1 MKNIIINGIEI
12 KSLQDLNKLKPFM
25 NDKKTKLNI
34 SKIARELGV
43 DPRTVKKYIEGFEKK
58 KTREKKSKLDD
69 YYDTI
74 VELLNT
80 KGLKFYYKRNLY
92 NYLKEIYG
100 LDVPEST
107 FRYYIK
113 RHPELYNYFK

>member
-1 MKNIIINGIEI
+1 MKNTIINGIEI

-34 SKIARELGV
+34 SKIGRDLDV

-58 KTREKKSKLDD
+58 KTKKRKSTLDD
-69 YYDTI
+69 YYEI
-74 VELLNT
+74 MIKLLSSED
-80 KGLKFYYKRNLY
+80 LKFYYERNLY
-92 NYLKEIYG
+92 FYLKEFYN

-107 FRYYIK
+107 FRHYIR
-113 RHPELYNYFK
+113 RHQELHNYFK